1 MLHQWKLDWIKCVA
15 SEGGYLRRNTKI
27 SFCMGDRQNK
37 KYKDFV
43 FHREFSLILRFAKN
57 VSADS
62 VNVSTL
68 KGEGELNNLE
78 LNETVITDLLE
89 LPTWLRISR
98 AQVNKVNLKIQWTKL
113 KNVPILVTLDEVQ
126 LEMETCQELRSQ
138 TSSSPLPSY
147 SSGGK
152 YGFTDKVID
161 GMTVTVNSV
170 LITFSSHAFHATFQL
185 SRIVLDSKNPNWQK
199 ADLRMTRL
207 KEPERGELLIFKEL
221 TWQTLRVEARSTKDH
236 SLTPLRLITNQA
248 RCRITIKK
256 KMHDCSVVA
265 CRLVLLMDDLLWVLT
280 DSQLTAAFHFI
291 DSLSDL
297 VRKATQ
303 QSQKTKA
310 IRKLESLP
318 EFQAQQSQHARGA
331 GMAAGGGGGQ
341 QRGGG
346 SGSRANPPQS
356 NITKV
361 FNKYDVP
368 ETSHHFYSERID
380 LHFCDDPGPGRSSH
394 PELSAG
400 AALQVTISQLELD
413 FYPYHLA
420 SGDRTHWVKYTD
432 CTLSQWAQTTL
443 AEFKTRLIDSLNCS
457 RSSHTPLAR
466 APPHI
471 SQESQQQSS
480 TAGRM
485 VPGAGDSSTMQG
497 GSPHKG
503 MVANQLRKLMSSC
516 CVLRI
521 NDFCVYRV
529 STSKRKQAPKEFIS
543 AGQPKKHRKKSG
555 KPTMCDKER
564 FNMPTQTLSLHLEFT
579 TYYYPFES
587 EFPVPPPK
595 LYMQLNPLQV
605 TLDTLS
611 ILWLNSFVRSLQ
623 RAIVTETPTNSYL
636 DVHLEAIMPR
646 MIVEGVG
653 EQSNQRD
660 RPRAMHVQTSRLI
673 LSNVRSSDPTM
684 PGSLASL
691 ATCLEAAQQGELFFA
706 SDFPS
711 SPEDFQP
718 ICDKFVQH
726 ATAADN
732 VRNPPLIE
740 GSVYE
745 AFSGMKRDALWT
757 QARDVLFVYC
767 DPLWVEFLGVPAVR
781 NRPVP
786 FVDAFP
792 LSLWVY
798 IKPKSSL
805 SVTTEKQNTESCSEK
820 SNSRPHRNLLR
831 NFYSQDSSMKQD
843 NYSLENTFNANKDES
858 EKGGGSCRSEAAL
871 HVLAH
876 TPSLVSVQLNHYQYL
891 FLMRQ
896 VDVIAELTSYLT
908 YDTIHI
914 LTHPNMAG
922 VALSPDNLGD
932 TIAVA
937 AVIPQVDV
945 SLVMPPPQPCKDS
958 MAGDMESF
966 LPDSSSTADLND
978 LGSPTCDVRNSTSD
992 HSLVNRANEADACSI
1007 TSDITKSFSVDH
1019 LPSQPSP
1026 NTNAI
1031 TNQTS
1036 ITTANGNIKQPIGNQ
1051 HTSATSGKQQSP
1063 SSIVKHEARQL
1074 SSSLTNLPRSIASS
1088 HPRDTD
1094 PSYINGPMIQL
1105 GLQGNLNAG
1114 FHSMRKGLTSITNLI
1129 ESAVVKTSP
1138 EDMSDTVSV
1147 RSDLSSDSDN
1157 FILINM
1163 DSERTDSGLGGMDA
1177 LFRVDNKPPPT
1188 SVELAS
1194 EVFEEATPSDI
1205 SDITSSFR
1213 RKDTISVVTFKM
1225 SRMQVIQE
1233 SRGYESVI
1241 KVQCCHLICEE
1252 CSTMGYDEFQ
1262 KRPGCNDGHKT
1273 KFSSRCRGW
1282 SDSMASTEPCCLKV
1296 RLETNLTPMASECE
1310 KPVGISGAPLPVL
1323 LTPFLKG
1330 QVADLSMAM
1339 LMSTVTGLV
1348 DLVEDEI
1355 LPKPLPIKMEVERV
1369 RLRLTEDRIPAN
1381 ITSPGSVPTQLWI
1394 PKMVIERDMEGIFTI
1409 LPQVE
1414 ESDEVLKLKS
1424 ERDRL
1429 SAELEEAKREIERLK
1444 GVGKNYS
1451 TLTLEGQVSSG
1462 DSSSKS

>member
-1 MLHQWKLDWIKCVA
+1 MAGLIK
-15 SEGGYLRRNTKI
+15 N
-27 SFCMGDRQNK
+27 Q
-37 KYKDFV
+37 
-43 FHREFSLILRFAKN
+43 ILKHLSKFAKN

-78 LNETVITDLLE
+78 LNETVLTDLLE

-113 KNVPILVTLDEVQ
+113 KNVPILVTLDEV
-126 LEMETCQELRSQ
+126 LVEMETCQELRSQ
-138 TSSSPLPSY
+138 TSSTSLPSY

-170 LITFSSHAFHATFQL
+170 HITFSSHAFHATFQL

-207 KEPERGELLIFKEL
+207 KEPDRGELLIFKEL
-221 TWQTLRVEARSTKDH
+221 TWQTLRVEARSTKDQ

-256 KMHDCSVVA
+256 KIHDCSVVA

-310 IRKLESLP
+310 IRKLESSYQNARLNPAAQMFFNILGGDKSLP
-318 EFQAQQSQHARGA
+318 EFQAQQSQHARGT
-331 GMAAGGGGGQ
+331 GLGAGGGGGQ
-341 QRGGG
+341 HAQRGGG
-346 SGSRANPPQS
+346 ARPPPPES

-400 AALQVTISQLELD
+400 AALQVTVSQLELD

-443 AEFKTRLIDSLNCS
+443 TEFKTILLDVLNFS

-480 TAGRM
+480 TGRM
-485 VPGAGDSSTMQG
+485 GPGSADASAAMHG

-503 MVANQLRKLMSSC
+503 FVANQLRKLMSSC

-529 STSKRKQAPKEFIS
+529 STSKRKQAPKEFV
-543 AGQPKKHRKKSG
+543 SG
-555 KPTMCDKER
+555 DKER

-611 ILWLNSFVRSLQ
+611 LLWLNSFGRSLQ

-660 RPRAMHVQTSRLI
+660 RPRAMHIQTSRLI

-684 PGSLASL
+684 PGSLSSL
-691 ATCLEAAQQGELFFA
+691 TTCLEAAQHGELFFA

-718 ICDKFVQH
+718 ICHKFVQH
-726 ATAADN
+726 AIAGDN
-732 VRNPPLIE
+732 VRSPPVIE
-740 GSVYE
+740 GSIYE

-757 QARDVLFVYC
+757 QARDVFFVYC

-792 LSLWVY
+792 LSMWVY
-798 IKPKSSL
+798 VKPKSSL
-805 SVTTEKQNTESCSEK
+805 NVTTEKQKTVSDSDK
-820 SNSRPHRNLLR
+820 SNRLNRDILR
-831 NFYSQDSSMKQD
+831 DFYSPELSVKPDEH
-843 NYSLENTFNANKDES
+843 SLENTLNESRDQS
-858 EKGGGSCRSEAAL
+858 EKGWESCRSEAAL

-896 VDVIAELTSYLT
+896 VDAITELTSYLT
-908 YDTIHI
+908 YDTINI

-922 VALSPDNLGD
+922 IALSPDNLGD

-992 HSLVNRANEADACSI
+992 HSLVNRAHEADACSI

-1026 NTNAI
+1026 NTSVI
-1031 TNQTS
+1031 TAQPNV
-1036 ITTANGNIKQPIGNQ
+1036 TTANGNVNQPISNQ
-1051 HTSATSGKQQSP
+1051 QASATSGKQQSP
-1063 SSIVKHEARQL
+1063 SSVVKHEARQL
-1074 SSSLTNLPRSIASS
+1074 SSSLTNLPRSVASI
-1088 HPRDTD
+1088 HPRDSD
-1094 PSYINGPMIQL
+1094 PSYVNGPMIQL

-1163 DSERTDSGLGGMDA
+1163 DTDRTDSGLGGMDA

-1188 SVELAS
+1188 AVELAS

-1225 SRMQVIQE
+1225 SRMQIIQE
-1233 SRGYESVI
+1233 SRGYESSI

-1262 KRPGCNDGHKT
+1262 T

-1282 SDSMASTEPCCLKV
+1282 SDSMASAEPCCLKV
-1296 RLETNLTPMASECE
+1296 RLETNLTPPTSERE

-1323 LTPFLKG
+1323 LTPSLKG
-1330 QVADLSMAM
+1330 QVADLSMSM
-1339 LMSTVTGLV
+1339 LMSTVSGLV
-1348 DLVEDEI
+1348 DLIEDEV
-1355 LPKPLPIKMEVERV
+1355 LPKPLPIRMEVERV
-1369 RLRLTEDRIPAN
+1369 RLKLTEDRTPAS

-1394 PKMVIERDMEGIFTI
+1394 PKMLIERDLDGVFTI

-1414 ESDEVLKLKS
+1414 ESDEVLKLKT
-1424 ERDRL
+1424 ERNSL
-1429 SAELEEAKREIERLK
+1429 LAELEEARQEIARLK
-1444 GVGKNYS
+1444 GES
-1451 TLTLEGQVSSG
+1451 RSASILDLEGHVSSA
-1462 DSSSKS
+1462 DFSLKS